1 MDADK
6 HHAEPMAIEQGKI
19 PQPAEAAEQMGDE
32 IETDSEELGAQQ
44 LETEEI
50 LLQAPEP
57 RPEAVQQAHID
68 DSVT

>member
-6 HHAEPMAIEQGKI
+6 HHAEPMENEPGKN
-19 PQPAEAAEQMGDE
+19 PQPAEAAEPMADE
-32 IETDSEELGAQQ
+32 VETDSEDLGSQY
-44 LETEEI
+44 LETKS
-50 LLQAPEP
+50 LTQAPEP